1 MSLSGLPFD
10 DIRDLVAQIPDGD
23 TSAGQLARH
32 RSEDFAHIFGSQGK
46 QADLC
51 EWMATWSGKSPG
63 VTRPMLALFA
73 GNHGICERYEQVSD
87 ETTLATVTRLA
98 AGGGMAN
105 QACASFDIGLKV
117 FDLALQFPVA
127 DISREDALDE
137 KGSAA
142 TIGFGMEA
150 IAGGVDVLGLA
161 GFGAG
166 SGIANNAFMRLLLD
180 DGGDLSVPGEAAA
193 LVDAVLQ
200 LHGGAR
206 SNPLELLRRL
216 GGREHSALA
225 GAILAARTNHVPVV
239 LEGQSAAVVVLLFQK
254 LKPDL
259 CDHCCF
265 AGLPDEGADMPFGY
279 REAIR
284 QSGLLSVLDGFGLA
298 VDGANA
304 AQAIG
309 LLKSTAAVHRDS
321 VLAQA

>member
-10 DIRDLVAQIPDGD
+10 DIRELIAQMPDGD
-23 TSAGQLARH
+23 TSAGQLASQ
-32 RSEDFAHIFGSQGK
+32 RSEDLARVFGPQGK
-46 QADLC
+46 QADIC
-51 EWMATWSGKSPG
+51 EWMATWSGKSPS

-73 GNHGICERYEQVSD
+73 GNHGISDRYQPASD
-87 ETTLATVTRLA
+87 EPTLATVTRLA

-117 FDLALQFPVA
+117 FDLALQFPVG

-150 IAGGVDVLGLA
+150 IAGGVDILGLA
-161 GFGAG
+161 AFGA
-166 SGIANNAFMRLLLD
+166 SNRIANCSMLQLLMD
-180 DGGDLSVPGEAAA
+180 APGDLSVPGEMSG
-193 LVDAVLQ
+193 LVDAVLE
-200 LHGGAR
+200 LHGSAR

-239 LEGQSAAVVVLLFQK
+239 LEGQSAAVVVLLLQK
-254 LKPDL
+254 MKPDL

-265 AGLPDEGADMPFGY
+265 AGLPDEGQELPFGY
-279 REAIR
+279 LEAIR
-284 QSGLLSVLDGFGLA
+284 QSGLLSVLNGFGLA

-309 LLKSTAAVHRDS
+309 LLKSAASVHRDS